1 MLSRSAADVSQAGF
15 SLVELMIGLAL
26 GALITISA
34 VQLFSTNQRT
44 FALQRALTEIQEQGR
59 FTLDFIARD
68 LRRVGFT
75 RPAIGGEAGVI
86 LDPFDL
92 LGVNVQG
99 SVDNGGNPEVSD
111 ELRISY
117 HGDQDCEGDTAAVE
131 QLVVNSYV
139 VTADG
144 DLVCTGSLPPAASAL
159 LVEDVNDPA
168 NGTVLISG
176 VESFQVLYGID
187 PIVNGVPNVARYVPA
202 DQVAGEPVL
211 SIRIGVLLRSGDA
224 TLGQIVADIRDFT
237 VLDQELAG
245 NNPPL
250 VEQGIRRLF
259 VTTVRVRNFDPD
271 TI

>member
-99 SVDNGGNPEVSD
+99 SVDNGGNPEVSRRLALSQAIAGD
-111 ELRISY
+111 REGFESSLRPLLLHRPCGRYPSP
-117 HGDQDCEGDTAAVE
+117 HSQSSQRHPASRRPRSNAA
-131 QLVVNSYV
+131 
-139 VTADG
+139 
-144 DLVCTGSLPPAASAL
+144 
-159 LVEDVNDPA
+159 
-168 NGTVLISG
+168 
-176 VESFQVLYGID
+176 
-187 PIVNGVPNVARYVPA
+187 
-202 DQVAGEPVL
+202 
-211 SIRIGVLLRSGDA
+211 RSGRSA
-224 TLGQIVADIRDFT
+224 R
-237 VLDQELAG
+237 
-245 NNPPL
+245 
-250 VEQGIRRLF
+250 
-259 VTTVRVRNFDPD
+259 
-271 TI
+271 